1 MDNTF
6 YDGTKLLSLK
16 DINGNKPEIY
26 LVTGTRTAG
35 KTTYFNRLVFNRFIK
50 KKEKFI
56 VLVRFSYQMKD
67 IEDKYFK
74 DIKELFFPWFT
85 MTSEPLVDGKF
96 RELFVAPNEQEE
108 LKESCGYAIAIN
120 DAGIVK
126 EYSHLFTDA
135 SCFVFDEFQSID
147 NKYCNDEVTK
157 FRSIHTSIARGR
169 GKQVRY
175 VPVYMMSNAVSIL
188 NPYFAGLGISKR
200 LDDKTK
206 FLRGK
211 GFVLEITSNEN
222 AKQAIKS
229 SAFNGAWEDQ
239 SVTEHEAENVYLNDN
254 SSFVEKMT
262 GKSRYLCTL
271 KYNNKE
277 FAIRMYED
285 EGIIYCDSKADSSFP
300 TKFCVTTAD
309 HNINYV
315 MLKNNDFF
323 FAKMRYFF
331 KMGCFRFRD
340 LSCKEAIIDTLAY
353 K

>member
-1 MDNTF
+1 MDNVF
-6 YDGTKLLSLK
+6 YDGTKILSLK

-35 KTTYFNRLVFNRFIK
+35 KTTYFNRLVFNRFVK

-56 VLVRFSYQMKD
+56 VLVRFSYQMDD
-67 IEDKYFK
+67 IEDKFFK
-74 DIKELFFPWFT
+74 DIRELFFPWFT
-85 MTSEPLVDGKF
+85 MTSEPMVGGKF
-96 RELFVAPNEQEE
+96 RELFVQPNDQEE
-108 LKESCGYAIAIN
+108 LKEACGYAIAIN
-120 DAGIVK
+120 DAGLVK

-135 SCFVFDEFQSID
+135 SCFVFDEFQSVD
-147 NKYCNDEVTK
+147 NKYCHDEVKK
-157 FRSIHTSIARGR
+157 FRSIHTSIARGK

-175 VPVYMMSNAVSIL
+175 VPVYMMSNAVSVL

-206 FLRGK
+206 YLKGN
-211 GFVLEITSNEN
+211 GFVLEVTNNEN

-229 SAFNGAWEDQ
+229 SAFNTAWEDQ
-239 SVTEHEAENVYLNDN
+239 TVTEHEAENVYLNDN
-254 SSFVEKMT
+254 SSFVEKMI
-262 GKSRYLCTL
+262 GNSRYLCTL

-285 EGIIYCDSKADSSFP
+285 EGIIYCDNRADLTFP

-309 HNINYV
+309 HGINYV

-323 FAKMRYFF
+323 FAKLRYFF